1 MDEPDYEYRTSWS
14 EDDDAWVG
22 VCNGFLLVSHLA
34 PTEAEALSG
43 IRSLVAD
50 IVSDMTAN
58 GEPLPLSLS
67 WESFDA
73 AQLGAVPA
81 QSN

>member
-1 MDEPDYEYRTSWS
+1 MDDPSYEYRASWS

-34 PTEAEALSG
+34 STEAEALSG
-43 IRSLVAD
+43 IRSLAAD
-50 IVSDMTAN
+50 IVADMRAS
-58 GEPLPLSLS
+58 GEPLPLPLS

-73 AQLGAVPA
+73 AQLGAVTA
-81 QSN
+81 WSN